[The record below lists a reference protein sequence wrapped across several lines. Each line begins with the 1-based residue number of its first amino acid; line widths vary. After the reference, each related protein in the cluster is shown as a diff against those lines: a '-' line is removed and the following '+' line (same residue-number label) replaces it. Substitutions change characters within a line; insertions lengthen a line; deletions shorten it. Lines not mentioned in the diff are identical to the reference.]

1 MAGDG
6 VLLVGSEDALLN
18 DVVKMIEKDELKC
31 RIEKLV
37 FQLKEMDECSKAH
50 TAEME
55 ARSKELK
62 AKLMDKSD
70 ECLNLFTQV
79 EEFKDAMSAK
89 EEEVG
94 NWRLKVRDLKSA
106 QFK

>member
-1 MAGDG
+1 M
-6 VLLVGSEDALLN
+6 LPVGSEDALLN
-18 DVVKMIEKDELKC
+18 DVVEMIEKDELKS
-31 RIEKLV
+31 RIEKLE

-55 ARSKELK
+55 AHIKELE

-70 ECLNLFTQV
+70 ECLHLSKQV

-89 EEEVG
+89 EEEVR